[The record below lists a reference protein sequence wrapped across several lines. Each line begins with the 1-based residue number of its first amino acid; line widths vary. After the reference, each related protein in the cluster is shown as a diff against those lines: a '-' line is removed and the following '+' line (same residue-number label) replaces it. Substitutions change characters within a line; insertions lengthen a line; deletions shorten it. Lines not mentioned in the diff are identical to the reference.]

1 VDAGAVQVTQKK
13 SVILRKFKKISSKMP
28 AERGESRGAQQQ
40 QAPHGKSEY
49 TGIDSNSNEVECA

>member
-1 VDAGAVQVTQKK
+1 MQVTQKK